1 MGILSNGRIA
11 EAMAAGDIRI
21 VPFEPV
27 NLGPCSYDLKLGLE
41 VLTYAVTQG
50 SNVPPGILDSAREIP
65 TTRHVYEVGAPIL
78 LRPGMLYL
86 MHTLETVY
94 ARNYVPDVDGKSS
107 IGRLG
112 ATAHVT
118 AGRGDPGFEGQYT
131 LEVCVVHP
139 TIVYAGMRFAQVFFH
154 TLELTEHEWHA
165 GAPDYKRQGNYV
177 GDLATGPVASR
188 AWKQLKDDGLIKSVE
203 EK

>member
-1 MGILSNGRIA
+1 MGILSNGRIV

-21 VPFEPV
+21 VPFEP
-27 NLGPCSYDLKLGLE
+27 NHLGPCSYDLRLGPE
-41 VLTYAVTQG
+41 VLTYAVTPG
-50 SNVPPGILDSAREIP
+50 SNVPPGLLDSARDLP
-65 TTRHVYEVGAPIL
+65 TTRRVHEWGTAVL
-78 LRPGMLYL
+78 LQPGRLYL
-86 MHTLETVY
+86 MHTFETVY

-112 ATAHVT
+112 TTAHIT
-118 AGRGDPGFEGQYT
+118 AGRGDPGFDGQYT

-139 TIVYAGMRFAQVFFH
+139 TVVYVGMRFAQVFFH
-154 TLELTEHEWHA
+154 TLELGQFE
-165 GAPDYKRQGNYV
+165 GAPDYKQQGNYV

-188 AWKQLKDDGLIKSVE
+188 AWKQLRDDGLIKSVE